1 MQLDKQWFH
10 GAPDV
15 FFPNT
20 LRFEA
25 LISINSFCS
34 NPLLFH
40 IAALELN

>member
-10 GAPDV
+10 GAADV

-25 LISINSFCS
+25 LPSIISFCS
-34 NPLLFH
+34 DPLLFD
-40 IAALELN
+40 ISALELN